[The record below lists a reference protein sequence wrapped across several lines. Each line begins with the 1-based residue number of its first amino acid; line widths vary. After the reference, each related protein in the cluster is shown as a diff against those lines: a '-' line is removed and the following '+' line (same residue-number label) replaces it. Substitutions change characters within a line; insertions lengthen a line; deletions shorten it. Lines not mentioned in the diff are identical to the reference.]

1 MNGLV
6 KLNNQ
11 SENNQKLEAL
21 FSCNYGMNL
30 ISFKK
35 DDTEIID
42 QSTKPLFTERCAGL
56 GALIGPHFHHRPSNK
71 IPHNYDITLFPHIK
85 GNLEKGIKE
94 PFSHGIARYVPWKYK
109 ESLTQID
116 AMLSGNDFYKSTFI
130 KELEGFNFEMH
141 LNIKLVHDGL
151 ILDYRC
157 ESETPSVIGFHY
169 YFNCDTSS
177 KIKAHVKSIY
187 RDGLNYKSIPDT
199 WLGQTQDH
207 IHLSTQGS
215 LDFGFQSQRD
225 KDKSMNLV
233 ILENQSYDLHI
244 EYISSNENESS
255 FQIYHPKESSFVC
268 IEPLSSFSPNS
279 PIYKTNHLQMKLSVY
294 KK

>member
-1 MNGLV
+1 MKDLI
-6 KLNNQ
+6 KLTNH
-11 SENNQKLEAL
+11 SENNQKLEAQ

-30 ISFKK
+30 VSFKK
-35 DDTEIID
+35 DNIEIID
-42 QSTKPLFTERCAGL
+42 QNTKPLFTERCAGL

-71 IPHNYDITLFPHIK
+71 IQQNFDIHLFPHIK
-85 GNLEKGIKE
+85 RNLDQGVKE
-94 PFSHGIARYVPWKYK
+94 PFSHGIARYVPWKHK

-116 AMLSGNDFYKSTFI
+116 AMLSGSDSYKNTFI
-130 KELEGFNFEMH
+130 KELQGFNFEMH
-141 LNIKLVHDGL
+141 LNVKLVHDGL

-157 ESETPSVIGFHY
+157 ESEIPSVIGFHY
-169 YFNCDTSS
+169 YFNCDKSS

-187 RDGLNYKSIPDT
+187 RDGLNYRSIPDT

-207 IHLSTQGS
+207 ISLLAQEP

-225 KDKSMNLV
+225 KDKSMNLI

-255 FQIYHPKESSFVC
+255 FQVYHPKEGSFVC
-268 IEPLSSFSPNS
+268 IEPLSSFSPNT
-279 PIYKTNHLQMKLSVY
+279 PIHKTNHLQMKLSIY